1 MNVMRESMGENK
13 TDTPYNTKLTLLK
26 KIQLFSDLHKPTLKK
41 IADLLEDMEY
51 QKGHYVF
58 KKGDEGDAVF
68 IITEGSV
75 SVKDED
81 LVLSTLKEGEVF
93 GEYALIDNKSRSASI
108 FAEETLKILRLDRNS
123 FSRLLA
129 ENKEI
134 QNALLHLFVNR
145 LREHDALEKQL
156 ADQTK
161 QIIRQKES
169 LEELN
174 EEKNHLMGI
183 IAHDLRNPLAS
194 TLSLAELLKSES
206 ENFDEDQMICINGI
220 IKALNRMCH
229 MVDRILDVKALEA
242 KEEQVSL
249 EKVELS
255 EIIEHAYD
263 NYKSKIQ
270 AKDLKVHLNLNKI
283 QARVDRQYMLQVLE
297 NLISNAIKFS
307 PPEKSIFL
315 NLWVHEGKA
324 HIGIKDEGPGISTED
339 QKKLFHKF
347 QQLSARPTAGESSTG
362 LGLSIVKKYT
372 ELMNGNVWCESE
384 PGKGAKFVV
393 TFEKA

>member
-1 MNVMRESMGENK
+1 MSDSNS
-13 TDTPYNTKLTLLK
+13 DTPFNTKLTLLK
-26 KIQLFSDLHKPTLKK
+26 RIQLFSDLHKPALKK

-81 LVLSTLKEGEVF
+81 LVLSTLKEGDVF

-108 FAEETLKILRLDRNS
+108 FAEETLRILRLDRTS
-123 FSRLLA
+123 FSRLLT

-134 QNALLHLFVNR
+134 QNGLLHLFVNR
-145 LREHDALEKQL
+145 LREHDVLEKQL

-161 QIIRQKES
+161 QIISQKES

-174 EEKNHLMGI
+174 DEKNHLMGI
-183 IAHDLRNPLAS
+183 IAHDLRNPLSS
-194 TLSLAELLKSES
+194 TLSLAELMRSES

-220 IKALNRMCH
+220 IKALNRMCA
-229 MVDRILDVKALEA
+229 MVDRILDVKSLEA
-242 KEEQVSL
+242 KKDQLNL

-255 EIIEHAYD
+255 ELIKNIYHSFE
-263 NYKSKIQ
+263 SKI
-270 AKDLKVHLNLNKI
+270 KDKNLMVRLNLTSI
-283 QARVDRQYMLQVLE
+283 HAEVDRQYLLQILE
-297 NLISNAIKFS
+297 NLLSNAIKFS
-307 PPEKSIFL
+307 PQGKSIFL
-315 NLWVHEGKA
+315 NLWVHDGKA
-324 HIGIKDEGPGISTED
+324 HIGIKDEGPGISSDD
-339 QKKLFHKF
+339 QEKLFHKY
-347 QQLSARPTAGESSTG
+347 QQLSAKPTGGESSTG

-393 TFEKA
+393 TFKKA

>member
-1 MNVMRESMGENK
+1 MS
-13 TDTPYNTKLTLLK
+13 DTASNTPFNTKLTLLK
-26 KIQLFSDLHKPTLKK
+26 KIQLFSDLHKPALKK
-41 IADLLEDMEY
+41 IAELLEEMEY

-68 IITEGSV
+68 IITKGSV

-81 LVLSTLKEGEVF
+81 LVLSSLKEGDVF

-108 FAEETLKILRLDRNS
+108 YAEETLKILRLDRSS
-123 FSRLLA
+123 FSKLMT

-134 QNALLHLFVNR
+134 QNGLLHLFVNR
-145 LREHDALEKQL
+145 LREHDILEKQL

-161 QIIRQKES
+161 LIMRQKED
-169 LEELN
+169 LQDLN

-206 ENFDEDQMICINGI
+206 ESFDEDQVICINGI
-220 IKALNRMCH
+220 IKALNRMCD
-229 MVDRILDVKALEA
+229 MVNRILDVKSLEA
-242 KEEQVSL
+242 KQEQINI
-249 EKVELS
+249 EKIELS
-255 EIIEHAYD
+255 DLLEHAYEGF
-263 NYKSKIQ
+263 KSKFEE
-270 AKDLKVHLNLNKI
+270 KKLKVHLNLNTI
-283 QARVDRQYMLQVLE
+283 YANVDRHYLLQVIE
-297 NLISNAIKFS
+297 NLLSNAIKFS
-307 PPEKSIFL
+307 PPDKSIFL
-315 NLWVHEGKA
+315 NLWIHEGKA
-324 HIGIKDEGPGISTED
+324 HIGIKDEGPGISSDD

-393 TFEKA
+393 AFKKA